1 MLHGILHV
9 HMDSIIQL
17 TLSAPV
23 YSRPLLAVNN
33 WKDGTDYIHTY
44 IYINRHNPSL
54 NMVYPAFGC
63 GHGNL

>member
-17 TLSAPV
+17 TLRAPV

-44 IYINRHNPSL
+44 IYI
-54 NMVYPAFGC
+54 
-63 GHGNL
+63 